1 MESMTFKQAAKRYR
15 KQSGTD
21 FIEPDMSKC
30 VHRGDAW
37 LLSDGSG
44 TMIALV
50 TADEVLH
57 GLSLKRWNFRE
68 RQAAAQI
75 QEDMRH

>member
-15 KQSGTD
+15 KESGLD

-37 LLSDGSG
+37 LLSDGNG

-50 TADEVLH
+50 ADDQVLF
-57 GLSLKRWNFRE
+57 GASLHRWYANE
-68 RQAAAQI
+68 RQAVTQM